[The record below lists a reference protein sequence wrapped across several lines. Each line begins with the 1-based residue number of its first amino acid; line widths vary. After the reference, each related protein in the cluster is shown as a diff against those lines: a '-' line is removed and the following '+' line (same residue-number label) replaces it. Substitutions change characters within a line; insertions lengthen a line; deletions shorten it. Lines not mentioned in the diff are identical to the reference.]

1 MKRLFLIAGSLFL
14 IVATIGIWGALA
26 HVAND
31 DLLRCDKNIA
41 TDDIEDAY
49 ACYEKAAQFEKFCF
63 GKHKAELRNKQLFLD
78 SVITSFGEYTIQQI
92 ECDGRSTVNV
102 RSKASKQAK
111 IVCHLNR
118 GNRVRVGEITNGWAK
133 ITTFDGKEGYVY
145 SQNLSERVY
154 YPNSDRVRGIEFID
168 FLPTILLLIL
178 IVIIVYILYDRD
190 TIRNTISILF
200 TYLMI
205 CVILVFP
212 IYWGIIRH
220 SFWKGILAFIG
231 GIVVYFV
238 VVTIIGKG
246 SEEKE

>member
-1 MKRLFLIAGSLFL
+1 MKRLFFIAGTLFL

-63 GKHKAELRNKQLFLD
+63 GKHKAELKDKQMFLD
-78 SVITSFGEYTIQQI
+78 SVITSFGDYTIQEI
-92 ECDGRSTVNV
+92 ECENRSIVNV

-111 IVCHLNR
+111 IVCQLNKDV
-118 GNRVRVGEITNGWAK
+118 RVRVGEITNGWAK

-145 SQNLSERVY
+145 AQNLSERVY
-154 YPNSDRVRGIEFID
+154 HPNSDRVRGVEFID
-168 FLPTILLLIL
+168 FLPTIFLLIL
-178 IVIIVYILYDRD
+178 IILIAFSLYDRNNI
-190 TIRNTISILF
+190 TFLF
-200 TYLMI
+200 AYFMFSA
-205 CVILVFP
+205 ILVFP

-238 VVTIIGKG
+238 VVTIIGRE
-246 SEEKE
+246 SEETE